1 MTETISRILTTA
13 AALIVAAY
21 YVLLLALAA
30 FTDFGL
36 GGPRW
41 SLLCVLMV
49 LFAIWM
55 LATEI
60 EEWRGARDVSSRLPA
75 V

>member
-1 MTETISRILTTA
+1 VTETIARIVTIA
-13 AALIVAAY
+13 AALIIAAY
-21 YVLLLALAA
+21 YGLLLALAA

-41 SLLCVLMV
+41 ALLCVLMGV
-49 LFAIWM
+49 FAIWM

-60 EEWRGARDVSSRLPA
+60 EEWRGARRVSSRAPA